1 MQQLGRVLSREQGW
15 AVLEIVRPSA
25 CKGCGMCQPSAN
37 AKRVKAICDIDAG
50 VGDYVTVEMKDGDV
64 LKAAGI
70 AYGVPL
76 LGFLAGM
83 VAGNGLS
90 VYLGRQASSDLFS
103 AVGGFVFLFLA
114 YIGVRKYDL
123 GLDKKSFC
131 PVVTGL
137 ADPGADACSGR
148 AITN

>member
-1 MQQLGRVLSREQGW
+1 
-15 AVLEIVRPSA
+15 
-25 CKGCGMCQPSAN
+25 MCQPSAN